1 MELFYR
7 KDGNMALH
15 YNPFVMSDK
24 NGNTVDRVTGKKV
37 PGQYLT
43 SRPNYTSNLPPV
55 KKSTSANSSKKAS
68 YSGGS
73 SYSAPAAQA
82 APASSG
88 PSYADAYADALAS
101 IMAEQRRQREAA
113 YQKAAAAQKENLSF
127 ATNQLTDTTNDALK
141 QAYINK
147 MQTLRNLPQQMSAQG
162 LNGGA
167 SETTLASMNNNY
179 GNARNQLETE
189 RLKQLASLQNTYQ
202 NNLAQL
208 EAQRASGDAA
218 QLSNIAPTLA
228 NLVATNT
235 PASVNITQGSGG
247 NAGNVSAWLRKLM
260 GYDDEDYYN

>member
-1 MELFYR
+1 MAR
-7 KDGNMALH
+7 KLVSLDAYEKQAAEQGGARKMYNNSGWSVGNNA
-15 YNPFVMSDK
+15 
-24 NGNTVDRVTGKKV
+24 GNAASVRK
-37 PGQYLT
+37 
-43 SRPNYTSNLPPV
+43 
-55 KKSTSANSSKKAS
+55 S
-68 YSGGS
+68 YSGSSGGYSSGRS

-189 RLKQLASLQNTYQ
+189 RLKQLASLQSTYQ

-218 QLSNIAPTLA
+218 QLSNLAPTLA

>member
-1 MELFYR
+1 MAR
-7 KDGNMALH
+7 KLVSLADYNKQAAEQGGARKMYNNSGWSGANNAGNAAS
-15 YNPFVMSDK
+15 VR
-24 NGNTVDRVTGKKV
+24 NT
-37 PGQYLT
+37 
-43 SRPNYTSNLPPV
+43 
-55 KKSTSANSSKKAS
+55 
-68 YSGGS
+68 YSGSSGGSSSGRS
-73 SYSAPAAQA
+73 SYSAPAVQA
-82 APASSG
+82 APSG

-127 ATNQLTDTTNDALK
+127 ATNQLNDTTNDALK

-189 RLKQLASLQNTYQ
+189 RLKQLANLQNTYQ

-218 QLSNIAPTLA
+218 QLSNLAPTLA

-247 NAGNVSAWLRKLM
+247 NASNVSAWLRKLM

>member
-15 YNPFVMSDK
+15 YNPFVMYDK

-218 QLSNIAPTLA
+218 QLSNLAPTLA

>member
-1 MELFYR
+1 MAR
-7 KDGNMALH
+7 KLVSLAD
-15 YNPFVMSDK
+15 YNKQAAEQGGARKMYNNS
-24 NGNTVDRVTGKKV
+24 GWSG
-37 PGQYLT
+37 
-43 SRPNYTSNLPPV
+43 
-55 KKSTSANSSKKAS
+55 ANNAANAAS
-68 YSGGS
+68 VRKTYSGSSGGSSSGRS
-73 SYSAPAAQA
+73 SYSAPAVQA
-82 APASSG
+82 APSG

-113 YQKAAAAQKENLSF
+113 YQKAAAAQKENLNF

-167 SETTLASMNNNY
+167 SATTLASMNNNY

-189 RLKQLASLQNTYQ
+189 RLKQLANLQNTYQ

-218 QLSNIAPTLA
+218 QLSNLAPTLA

-247 NAGNVSAWLRKLM
+247 NASNVSAWLRKLM

>member
-1 MELFYR
+1 MAR
-7 KDGNMALH
+7 KLVSLADYNKQAAEQGGARKMYNNSGWSGANNAGNA
-15 YNPFVMSDK
+15 
-24 NGNTVDRVTGKKV
+24 
-37 PGQYLT
+37 
-43 SRPNYTSNLPPV
+43 
-55 KKSTSANSSKKAS
+55 AS
-68 YSGGS
+68 VRKTYSGSSGGSSSGRS
-73 SYSAPAAQA
+73 SYSAPSVQA
-82 APASSG
+82 APSG
-88 PSYADAYADALAS
+88 PNYADAYADALAS

-113 YQKAAAAQKENLSF
+113 YQKAAAAQKENLNF

-141 QAYINK
+141 QAYIIK

-189 RLKQLASLQNTYQ
+189 RLKQLANLQNTYQ

-218 QLSNIAPTLA
+218 QLSNLAPTLA

-247 NAGNVSAWLRKLM
+247 NASNVSAWLRKLM

>member
-1 MELFYR
+1 MAR
-7 KDGNMALH
+7 KLVSLAD
-15 YNPFVMSDK
+15 YNKQAAEQGGARKMYNNS
-24 NGNTVDRVTGKKV
+24 GWSG
-37 PGQYLT
+37 
-43 SRPNYTSNLPPV
+43 
-55 KKSTSANSSKKAS
+55 ANNAANAAS
-68 YSGGS
+68 VRKTYSGSSGGSSSGRS
-73 SYSAPAAQA
+73 SYSAPAVQA
-82 APASSG
+82 ASSG

-113 YQKAAAAQKENLSF
+113 YQKAAAAQKENLRF
-127 ATNQLTDTTNDALK
+127 ATNQLTDTTNEALK

-189 RLKQLASLQNTYQ
+189 RLKQLANLQNTYQ

-218 QLSNIAPTLA
+218 QLSNLAPTLA

-247 NAGNVSAWLRKLM
+247 NASNVSAWLRKLM

>member
-1 MELFYR
+1 MAR
-7 KDGNMALH
+7 KLVSLADYNKQAAEQGGARKMYNNSGWSGANNAGNA
-15 YNPFVMSDK
+15 
-24 NGNTVDRVTGKKV
+24 
-37 PGQYLT
+37 
-43 SRPNYTSNLPPV
+43 
-55 KKSTSANSSKKAS
+55 AS
-68 YSGGS
+68 VRKTYSGSSGGSSSGRS
-73 SYSAPAAQA
+73 SYSAPAVQA
-82 APASSG
+82 ASSG

-113 YQKAAAAQKENLSF
+113 YQKAAAAQKENLRF
-127 ATNQLTDTTNDALK
+127 ATNQLTDTTNEALK

-189 RLKQLASLQNTYQ
+189 RLKQLANLQNTYQ

-218 QLSNIAPTLA
+218 QLSNLAPTLA

-247 NAGNVSAWLRKLM
+247 NASNVSAWLRKLM

>member
-1 MELFYR
+1 
-7 KDGNMALH
+7 MALH
-15 YNPFVMSDK
+15 YNPFVTSDK
-24 NGNTVDRVTGKKV
+24 NGNTVSRLTGQKV
-37 PGQYLT
+37 SGQYPT
-43 SRPNYTSNLPPV
+43 SKPNITSNLPTP
-55 KKSTSANSSKKAS
+55 KANTTTQTSKTTNA
-68 YSGGS
+68 SGGT
-73 SYSAPAAQA
+73 SYSAPAA
-82 APASSG
+82 ASSASNG

-113 YQKAAAAQKENLSF
+113 YQKAAAAQKENLNF

-235 PASVNITQGSGG
+235 PASVNITQGDTGAAS
-247 NAGNVSAWLRKLM
+247 NVSAWLRKLM

>member
-1 MELFYR
+1 MAR
-7 KDGNMALH
+7 KLVSLADYNKQAAEQGGARKMYNNSGWSGANNAGNAAS
-15 YNPFVMSDK
+15 VRK
-24 NGNTVDRVTGKKV
+24 
-37 PGQYLT
+37 QY
-43 SRPNYTSNLPPV
+43 SGS
-55 KKSTSANSSKKAS
+55 
-68 YSGGS
+68 SGGS
-73 SYSAPAAQA
+73 SSGRSSYSAHAVQA
-82 APASSG
+82 APSG

-113 YQKAAAAQKENLSF
+113 YQKAAAAQKENLNF

-189 RLKQLASLQNTYQ
+189 RLKQLANLQNTYQ

-218 QLSNIAPTLA
+218 QLSNLAPTLA

-247 NAGNVSAWLRKLM
+247 NASNVSAWLRKLM
-260 GYDDEDYYN
+260 GYDDEEYYN